1 MGLNQQKQHSNT
13 PSVKRQYLALR
24 LDKQLF
30 GILVDTVQD
39 VLPPMQI
46 TPIPLSPPEV
56 KGSLNLRGRIVTAIN
71 LRAKL
76 GIEEPEIEL
85 EKYRSIVIDVDGNL
99 YSLIIDSVSEVI
111 DIEDSQIDKLPENIS
126 AKWKD
131 VSTGVF
137 PMESE
142 LMIFLDSSKLLST
155 NEPKEGDEYNE

>member
-1 MGLNQQKQHSNT
+1 MNTTIGQHKSHATT
-13 PSVKRQYLALR
+13 PSIKRQYLALR

-76 GIEEPEIEL
+76 GIDEPEEEL
-85 EKYRSIVIDVDGNL
+85 AKYRSVVIDVDGNL

-111 DIEDSQIDKLPENIS
+111 DIEDNKIDRLPENIS

-131 VSTGVF
+131 VGTGVYQ
-137 PMESE
+137 MENE
-142 LMIFLDSSKLLST
+142 LMIFLDSYKLLST
-155 NEPKEGDEYNE
+155 EEIKEGDE

>member
-1 MGLNQQKQHSNT
+1 MNTTIGQQKNHATT
-13 PSVKRQYLALR
+13 PSIKRQYLALR

-76 GIEEPEIEL
+76 GIDEPEEEL
-85 EKYRSIVIDVDGNL
+85 AKYRSVVIDVDGNL

-111 DIEDSQIDKLPENIS
+111 DIEDNKIDRLPENIS

-131 VSTGVF
+131 VGTGVYQ
-137 PMESE
+137 MENE
-142 LMIFLDSSKLLST
+142 LMIFLDSYKLLST
-155 NEPKEGDEYNE
+155 EEIKEGDE